1 MKNKN
6 PTSHISEAGNINHK
20 PKSFIRAGNGI
31 ERRSGKDRMSRPA
44 GSLPRCLW
52 AIQPVR
58 KRRICR
64 YWIPIAA
71 CTYARL
77 ARFLRPICKGK

>member
-31 ERRSGKDRMSRPA
+31 ERRSGKDRRYRPA
-44 GSLPRCLW
+44 E
-52 AIQPVR
+52 
-58 KRRICR
+58 
-64 YWIPIAA
+64 
-71 CTYARL
+71 
-77 ARFLRPICKGK
+77 